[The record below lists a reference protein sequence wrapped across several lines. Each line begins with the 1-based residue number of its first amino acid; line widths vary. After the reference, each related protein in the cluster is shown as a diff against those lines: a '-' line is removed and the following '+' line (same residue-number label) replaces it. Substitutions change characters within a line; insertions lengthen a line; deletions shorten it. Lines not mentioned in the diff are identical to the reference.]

1 MLVGWVHVWPKAS
14 TIETFIE
21 YIQFGFAWGGW
32 QGLQDLQACEP
43 PLCANWWVKMSRAPK
58 EPDCLEPD
66 RDTTHLSSQKDQL
79 KDCCLTVSIHL
90 FWTRLWTIC
99 SWNGVMK
106 IAQVGTLMYW
116 GVGTFISIWAASKTK
131 TWLFYSAPII
141 NRWLSQSIWFAGHV
155 WASSRWRKHLALCYS
170 LTLCWIWCV

>member
-32 QGLQDLQACEP
+32 QGLQDLQTCEP

-90 FWTRLWTIC
+90 FWRQAMMLWSTVQDFGQYASGMV
-99 SWNGVMK
+99 SWKLLKSGPWCTEEL
-106 IAQVGTLMYW
+106 APSLASELHLRPGCFTLH
-116 GVGTFISIWAASKTK
+116 
-131 TWLFYSAPII
+131 
-141 NRWLSQSIWFAGHV
+141 QS
-155 WASSRWRKHLALCYS
+155 
-170 LTLCWIWCV
+170 